1 MYSLLALVG
10 SLGLLVAPP
19 SVSTAV
25 CRQEA
30 VRFTAA
36 SGAVDSTEV
45 RDRARSAQA
54 RFERYRRLHVPSTWG
69 SWGGQC
75 DEVIGRMCV
84 RHGEGDWEPVP
95 EAPEIH
101 KAREELLV
109 ELQEA
114 AKRIPGD
121 TWITGQRIFYFGE
134 VGRWP
139 DAVRVADACRGGED
153 GWCDA
158 LRGLAY
164 HGAQRFSD
172 AERAFEAA
180 LSAMRP
186 ERAGR
191 WRDPSVLLVDRG
203 DVIRATEGSLPAD
216 RLVARTWQLADPLFL
231 KPGNDRLTEHFAR
244 RTVSDIRSGSRSA
257 YGMSWGADLEELLVR
272 YGWEVGWERTRA
284 GPGESRSTGIV
295 GHHHPESLTYMP
307 TPDAIARPATA
318 GEGAWDLSPDRPRS
332 AYAPLYAPVMT
343 PADVQIARF
352 WRGDS
357 VLVVAAYRMT
367 APEDENGPGAP
378 LLRRLDSD
386 VPPDQPVQAGLF
398 LLPEVG
404 GGIQGATTTAGPVG
418 RLSLQVP
425 AGAYL
430 ASVESLIPELGRASR
445 ARLGLVADT
454 LPPDVPALSDALLLD
469 ASRAMPETLM
479 AAVGQA
485 LPGTAIL
492 PGQPLGVAW
501 EVTGLGF
508 EAVNMAYRLIVE
520 KQDRGLLQKVGA
532 LVGLFGGGPEVQ
544 LSWSEQGGGGARRQ
558 FRVTD
563 VDITSLDPGRYRL
576 TLELEL
582 PGRSTMA
589 VQRVL
594 TVVE

>member
-1 MYSLLALVG
+1 MHNPLALVG
-10 SLGLLVAPP
+10 SLSLLIAPP
-19 SVSTAV
+19 LLSTAV
-25 CRQEA
+25 AGQET
-30 VRFTAA
+30 VRFT
-36 SGAVDSTEV
+36 SVSEAVDSADV

-54 RFERYRRLHVPSTWG
+54 RFERYRRLHLPSTWG
-69 SWGGQC
+69 GWGGQC
-75 DEVIGRMCV
+75 DEVIGRMCM
-84 RHGEGDWEPVP
+84 RYGEDDWEPVT
-95 EAPEIH
+95 EAPEVRA
-101 KAREELLV
+101 AREELLM
-109 ELQEA
+109 ELRGA
-114 AKRIPGD
+114 GDRIPGD
-121 TWITGQRIFYFGE
+121 TWITGQRIFYLGE

-139 DAVRVADACRGGED
+139 EAVRIADACRGGEE

-164 HGAQRFSD
+164 HGAQRFVD
-172 AERAFEAA
+172 AERAFDAA
-180 LSAMRP
+180 LSAMSP

-191 WRDPSVLLVDRG
+191 WRDPSVLLEDRG
-203 DVIRATEGSLPAD
+203 DVLRDAQGAPSPD
-216 RLVARTWQLADPLFL
+216 GLVARAWQLADPLFL
-231 KPGNDRLTEHFAR
+231 KPGNDRLTEHYAR
-244 RTVSDIRSGSRSA
+244 RTVSRIRSGSRSA

-284 GPGESRSTGIV
+284 GPGESRSTGVV

-307 TPDAIARPATA
+307 PPAAIARPAA
-318 GEGAWDLSPDRPRS
+318 ADEGAWELSPDRPRS
-332 AYAPLYAPVMT
+332 AYAPLYAPVAT

-367 APEDENGPGAP
+367 PPDDEDRPDGS

-386 VPPDQPVQAGLF
+386 VPPDQPVEAGLF

-404 GGIQGATTTAGPVG
+404 GSLQGATSTAGPVG

-445 ARLGLVADT
+445 TRLGLVADT

-469 ASRAMPETLM
+469 AGPGMPETL
-479 AAVGQA
+479 AVAIDQA
-485 LPGTAIL
+485 WPGNAIL

-501 EVTGLGF
+501 EVTGLGP
-508 EAVNMAYRLIVE
+508 EAVSMAYRLTVE
-520 KQDRGLLQKVGA
+520 KRDRGLVERVGS

-544 LSWSEQGGGGARRQ
+544 VSWSEQGGGGARRQ
-558 FRVTD
+558 FRATD
-563 VDITSLDPGRYRL
+563 VDLTSLDAGRYRL

-589 VQRVL
+589 VHRTL
-594 TVVE
+594 RVVE